1 MSEGFRNYE
10 GQNTIRP
17 LIPQTTSFNQLPVFQ
32 GMHSHATINSLF
44 DHYVRLIR
52 ENNILTNQLKLI
64 NT

>member
-10 GQNTIRP
+10 GNNNSLRP
-17 LIPQTTSFNQLPVFQ
+17 LIPQTTPFTQLSMFQ
-32 GMHSHATINSLF
+32 GIHHATITSLF

-64 NT
+64 NS